1 MNKAILM
8 GRLTRE
14 PELRYAQGSNLEIC
28 NFSIA
33 INRKF
38 AKQADEVKAD
48 FINIVA
54 FGKTALFCSQYF
66 QKGRQV
72 AVVGRIQVSS
82 WDGQDGKKQYKT
94 EVVAE
99 EVFFADSKPSGDSM
113 NSSMNS
119 KPATAGTPEIGNNNG
134 SIGNGFSIDE
144 NDDEL
149 PF

>member
-8 GRLTRE
+8 GRLTKE

-38 AKQADEVKAD
+38 AKPTDEVKAD

-54 FGKTALFCSQYF
+54 FGKTAVFCSQYF

-72 AVVGRIQVSS
+72 AIVGRIQTSS

-94 EVVAE
+94 EVIAD
-99 EVFFADSKPSGDSM
+99 EVFFADSKPSGDTV
-113 NSSMNS
+113 NSR
-119 KPATAGTPEIGNNNG
+119 PATMSTPGVSNNND
-134 SIGNGFSIDE
+134 SLGNGFSIDE

>member
-28 NFSIA
+28 NFSLA
-33 INRKF
+33 VNRRYSKDRE
-38 AKQADEVKAD
+38 KSEAD

-54 FGKTALFCSQYF
+54 FGKTAKFCQDYF
-66 QKGRQV
+66 RKGKQV
-72 AVVGRIQVSS
+72 AISGRIQTSS
-82 WDGQDGKKQYKT
+82 WDGQDGKRQYKT

-99 EVFFADSKPSGDSM
+99 DVYFADSKTAGES
-113 NSSMNS
+113 NNTS
-119 KPATAGTPEIGNNNG
+119 KPYSDAPNFNENNNSG
-134 SIGNGFSIDE
+134 SNGLSVDE
-144 NDDEL
+144 NDDDL